1 MSGASILT
9 REGMRARIESYYADC
24 NRGDAA
30 RIARHFTVDA
40 IHYFP
45 ESDRYGAFRSALGI
59 GQAWAETVKH
69 TGARWTVDRFIGD
82 PEQAEAVV
90 EWTQFRPKQGKR
102 LRGDEWYRFEPRTGL
117 ISEVRAYFA
126 ATEHPGKKVHELG
139 EFDYAGRGYA
149 VKPPAD

>member
-1 MSGASILT
+1 MSETVLT
-9 REGMRARIESYYADC
+9 RAGMRARIEAYYADC
-24 NRGDAA
+24 NLGDAA

-45 ESDRYGAFRSALGI
+45 ETDRYGAFRSALGI

-69 TGARWTVDRFIGD
+69 TGARWTVDHFIGD
-82 PEQAEAVV
+82 PDQGEAVA

-102 LRGDEWYRFEPRTGL
+102 LRGDEWYRFDPRTGL
-117 ISEVRAYFA
+117 ITEVRAYFA
-126 ATEHPGKKVHELG
+126 ATEHGGQKVHELG

-149 VKPPAD
+149 LEPPKA